1 MSEILKR
8 EVRSEFIKLRCTP
21 REKETIQ
28 NHAASCGASTVS
40 DYLLTLG
47 LESNTQEYSS
57 ARRKANGILLSAE
70 VYSKLFE
77 IIEALQLRPDADIAL
92 VRETIA
98 LVHEVRRE
106 IVLYRQT

>member
-28 NHAASCGASTVS
+28 KNASSSGASTVS

-47 LESNTQEYSS
+47 LESHAQEYSS
-57 ARRKANGILLSAE
+57 ARRKADGILVSAE
-70 VYSKLFE
+70 VYLNLFE
-77 IIEALQLRPDADIAL
+77 MIEALQLRPDADVTL
-92 VRETIA
+92 VKEAIV
-98 LVHEVRRE
+98 LIQQVRRE
-106 IVLYRQT
+106 IILNRQT